1 MTRREPFILEAGRS
15 GRIRTCDPLVPNEV
29 RYQTA
34 PHSASAS
41 RRRYSRQNPGLQA
54 PSGMQERSEKA
65 LCAAHAGCTSIS
77 MSVCSAAFRGPCLW
91 ARLLGRSQ
99 VVRQR
104 ILIPP
109 FGGSNPPAPANKA
122 ALPEI
127 RKCGRQKAVTAF
139 SQFCGDSR
147 VGAADEVFSKRILGT
162 CLEVLQSQTKRR
174 DFMKFNRAEAGFLK

>member
-54 PSGMQERSEKA
+54 PSSMQERSEKA

-122 ALPEI
+122 ALPKIRNADARKPSRLSRGFAAIVALWLRMRCSPNGYLELVWKYYKARRNAEI
-127 RKCGRQKAVTAF
+127 
-139 SQFCGDSR
+139 S
-147 VGAADEVFSKRILGT
+147 
-162 CLEVLQSQTKRR
+162 
-174 DFMKFNRAEAGFLK
+174 

>member
-54 PSGMQERSEKA
+54 PSSMQERSEKA

-77 MSVCSAAFRGPCLW
+77 MPVCSAAFRGPCLW